1 MTRKIHFAYKGKKY
15 DLEYTRSS
23 IKEMERKGFVVSEVL
38 DKPMSLLPDL
48 FAGAFIANHRFTSR
62 KLIDEMFS
70 KFDDKGELLG
80 ALAEMYA
87 LIIDDFIAELEK
99 EKNGLA
105 WERE

>member
-1 MTRKIHFAYKGKKY
+1 MTRKIHFVYKGKKY